1 MLFDFEVS
9 NILGLFMGV
18 VTMKLGYFDW
28 WGDQKMLKISQFAP
42 LYPTVC
48 YLILK
53 FAISWVYIHGSS
65 CHETGLL

>member
-28 WGDQKMLKISQFAP
+28 WDDQKMLKISQFAP
-42 LYPTVC
+42 LYPTGMLFDFEVC
-48 YLILK
+48 NIL
-53 FAISWVYIHGSS
+53 
-65 CHETGLL
+65 GLYPWE

>member
-18 VTMKLGYFDW
+18 VAMKLGYFDW
-28 WGDQKMLKISQFAP
+28 LGYQKMPKISQFCP
-42 LYPTVC
+42 HFILLVC

-53 FAISWVYIHGSS
+53 FAVSWVYPW
-65 CHETGLL
+65 E